1 MSRKLIDLAG
11 LVLMLSVAAG
21 LAHADL
27 LEGLVG
33 YWPLDEGAGDTT
45 ADASGAG
52 HNGTFN
58 NGTPQ
63 WVLGQYGNALEFDG
77 NNKVEIPDH
86 EDFHLV
92 DAVTVALW
100 GQPDEADQPGFAKFF
115 TKQKGSTE
123 YPYGLQYNGD
133 GNQIRATI
141 NASARVDSP
150 GIPNVGGEWAHF
162 CFTYDGSVLIL
173 YKNGEEVVQRAATG
187 ALQQNDLGLSIG
199 GRLDSGQNLRGIVDD
214 VLLYNRA
221 LAPEEVLLV
230 MEGIADRSIA
240 SNPGPAP
247 GDADVSRDVTLGWT
261 PGEFASTHNVYFGIS
276 LGDVNDAS
284 VADSLGV
291 LAGQGLGDSSF
302 EPGRLAFGQT
312 YFWRVDEVNA
322 APDFTVYSGGIW
334 NFTVEP
340 FSIPITGITAT
351 ASSSFGESGPERT
364 IDGSGLADDL
374 HGTSVD
380 DMWLS
385 TSVPATIE
393 YAFDRAYKLHEL
405 WIWNSNQLIE
415 SFVGFG
421 GKDVVIEHSLDGEN
435 WTLLDGVGPLARAP
449 GAKGYAHNN
458 TIDLGGATAQHVRVT
473 INSVQGFAPQASLSE
488 VRFFYIPVNATR
500 PNPETGA
507 TDVAPDVTLSWGRDG
522 REAASHDVYVGT
534 DADNLSLAGSV
545 SESSF
550 ETLSLDLQLDQTYS
564 WRVDEVNDTMDPST
578 WTGDIW
584 RFTTADAIVID
595 DMESYKDEEFLE
607 IWATWIDGF
616 EDPANGSLVGAD
628 PAIGDFAPETGIVHA
643 GTQSLPLHFDNSSAQ
658 VSEATRTF
666 DQTQDWTRSGIRTLV
681 LYFKRGAD
689 NVGSGQ
695 VYVKINDTKM
705 LYEAAAGL
713 PPGWDVWTQWTIDL
727 SAVADAASVRS
738 LTIGVE
744 GAGAQGVIYVD
755 SIQLYKNAPA
765 ASEPL
770 SWFEAESGA
779 ITAPMQVFSDSPT
792 ASAGQHIGTVDGI
805 GDENGNPPADGL
817 ATYSITV
824 PEDGVYRLAFRVLI
838 TGGSNSFW
846 VRIPGMVT
854 NTVNHASG
862 WVRFNEM
869 PDGDTWHWEHVYSD
883 DDNQVVVEFTLSA
896 GTHTLEIARR
906 EDGTLL
912 DAIAVLK

>member
-1 MSRKLIDLAG
+1 MSCKPIDLAC
-11 LVLMLSVAAG
+11 LVLVLTVAAG
-21 LAHADL
+21 VAHADL

-33 YWPLDEGAGDTT
+33 YWPLDEGEGDTI
-45 ADASGAG
+45 ADASGGG

-58 NGTPQ
+58 SGSPE
-63 WVLGQYGNALEFDG
+63 WVEGQHGNALSFDG

-86 EDFHLV
+86 ADFHLV
-92 DAVTVALW
+92 EAVTVALW
-100 GQPDEADQPGFAKFF
+100 AQTDEAAQPDFAKFF
-115 TKQKGSTE
+115 TKQKSGE
-123 YPYGLQYNGD
+123 YPYGLQYNGAGD
-133 GNQIRATI
+133 QIRATI

-150 GIPNVGGEWAHF
+150 SIANVGGEWVHI
-162 CFTYDGSVLIL
+162 CFTYDGSALIL
-173 YKNGEEVVQRAATG
+173 YKNGEEATQRPATG
-187 ALQQNDLGLSIG
+187 DLQQNDLGLSIG
-199 GRLDSGQNLRGIVDD
+199 GRLGSSQNLRGIVDD

-221 LAPEEVLLV
+221 LAPEEVLQV

-240 SNPGPAP
+240 SNPGPAS
-247 GDADVSRDVTLGWT
+247 GEADVSRDVTLAWT
-261 PGEFASTHNVYFGIS
+261 AGEFANTHDVYFGTS
-276 LGDVNDAS
+276 LKDVNDAS
-284 VADSLGV
+284 VADPMGV

-302 EPGRLAFGQT
+302 DPGRLVFGQT
-312 YFWRVDEVNA
+312 YFWRVDEVNG
-322 APDFTVYSGGIW
+322 APDFTAYMGGIW

-351 ASSSFGESGPERT
+351 ASSSFGDSGVEKT
-364 IDGSGLADDL
+364 LDGSGLADDL
-374 HGTSVD
+374 HGTSAG
-380 DMWLS
+380 DMWIS
-385 TSVPATIE
+385 GGIPATIE

-415 SFVGFG
+415 AFVGFG
-421 GKDVVIEHSLDGEN
+421 AKDIVIEHSLDGVN
-435 WTLLDGVGPLARAP
+435 WTVLDGVGPLAQGP
-449 GAKGYAHNN
+449 GANGYAHNN
-458 TIDLGGATAQHVRVT
+458 TIDFGGAVAQHVRLTV
-473 INSVQGFAPQASLSE
+473 NSVQGIAPQASLSE
-488 VRFFYIPVNATR
+488 VRFFFIPTVATR

-507 TDVAPDVTLSWGRDG
+507 ADVAPDVTLTWGRDG
-522 REAASHDVYVGT
+522 REAGSHDVYLGT
-534 DADNLSLAGSV
+534 DASNLSLAGSV
-545 SESSF
+545 SASSF

-666 DQTQDWTRSGIRTLV
+666 DQTQDWTRSGIQSLV

-689 NVGSGQ
+689 NTGGGD

-705 LYEAAAGL
+705 VYEAAAGL

-727 SAVADAASVRS
+727 SAVAADVTSVRS

-744 GAGAQGVIYVD
+744 GAGARGVLYVD
-755 SIQLYKNAPA
+755 SIQLYKNAPT

-792 ASAGQHIGTVDGI
+792 ASAGQHIGTEDGI
-805 GDENGNPPADGL
+805 GDQNNNPPADGV
-817 ATYSITV
+817 ATYSFDV
-824 PEDGVYRLAFRVLI
+824 PADGVYRLAIRVII

-846 VRIPGMVT
+846 FRIPGMVT
-854 NTVNHASG
+854 NTTNHASG
-862 WVRFNEM
+862 WVRFNGIS
-869 PDGDTWHWEHVYSD
+869 DGDAWHWDEVRSSD
-883 DDNQVVVEFTLSA
+883 DGDSVVEFTLTA
-896 GTHTLEIARR
+896 GTHTLEVARR
-906 EDGTLL
+906 EDGALL
-912 DAIAVLK
+912 DAITVLQ